1 MRYMM
6 LVTSEGN
13 AGPAPHG
20 FNEAMA
26 KLHEGAVKSGQ
37 MIAGGALGAPASGAR
52 VRLASGKVS
61 VIDGPFT
68 EAKEWIGGFAILEFK
83 TKEEA
88 LEATVQFME
97 LHNKHW
103 PGWQGDTEMRQILGP
118 EDAAPPK

>member
-1 MRYMM
+1 MLRYMM
-6 LVTSEGN
+6 LVRSERN
-13 AGPAPHG
+13 AGPAPQG

-37 MIAGGALGAPASGAR
+37 MIAGGALGAPALGAL
-52 VRLASGKVS
+52 VRLATGKVS
-61 VIDGPFT
+61 VIDGPFA

-88 LEATVQFME
+88 LESTVQFME

-103 PGWQGDTEMRQILGP
+103 PGWQGETEMRQILGP
-118 EDAAPPK
+118 EDAAPK

>member
-6 LVTSEGN
+6 LVRSAGN
-13 AGPAPHG
+13 VGSAPRG

-26 KLHEGAVKSGQ
+26 NLHDGAVKSGQ
-37 MIAGGALGAPASGAR
+37 LIAGGGLGAPASGAR
-52 VRLASGKVS
+52 VRLANGKVS
-61 VIDGPFT
+61 ATDGPFT

-97 LHNKHW
+97 LHNKYW
-103 PGWQGDTEMRQILGP
+103 PGWQGETEMRQILGP
-118 EDAAPPK
+118 EDATLPK